1 MPSSQACWSGG
12 RSVVH
17 FLPLRSPADKI
28 PPRPFGTRVWT
39 AGRLLLLCGALGVTF
54 MVFFLASLRVA
65 TRAREVKV
73 PDVRGK
79 SVTDASAA
87 IAGAGLALRIDAAR
101 RVDAKVPADHVLAQ
115 DPEPGTIV
123 RRPRAVRIHVSEGQR
138 APLMPQLT
146 GLSERA
152 AEIAATQEGI
162 RIVST
167 AEVRT
172 TDYPPGVV
180 VAQDPPPKS
189 HSAAITLL
197 VNRAQS
203 GVRYV
208 MPDLIGTPG
217 RRVAD
222 ILRRDGFLVA
232 ITGETL
238 YPGLP
243 ADIVIRQTPQAGFQI
258 QFGEPISLEVSR

>member
-1 MPSSQACWSGG
+1 LKPAGEK
-12 RSVVH
+12 
-17 FLPLRSPADKI
+17 LPPTPLRQRA
-28 PPRPFGTRVWT
+28 WT
-39 AGRLLLLCGALGVTF
+39 AGRLLLLVSALCITYI
-54 MVFFLASLRVA
+54 VFFLAAMRVA

-79 SVTDASAA
+79 SVVDASAA
-87 IAGAGLALRIDAAR
+87 IGNAGLSLRIDPTR
-101 RVDAKVPADHVLAQ
+101 RVDATVPADHVLGQ
-115 DPEPGTIV
+115 DPEPGTVV
-123 RRPRAVRIHVSEGQR
+123 RRPRAVRIHVSEGSR
-138 APLMPQLT
+138 APLMPQLS

-152 AEIAATQEGI
+152 AGIAATQQGI
-162 RIVST
+162 RIASA
-167 AEVRT
+167 AEIRT

-180 VAQDPPPKS
+180 VAQDPPAKS
-189 HSAAITLL
+189 RSGATTIL
-197 VNRAQS
+197 VNRAEG

-232 ITGETL
+232 ITGETP

-258 QFGEPISLEVSR
+258 AFGEPISLEVSR

>member
-1 MPSSQACWSGG
+1 MKPSQK
-12 RSVVH
+12 
-17 FLPLRSPADKI
+17 SPPTALGI
-28 PPRPFGTRVWT
+28 RVWT
-39 AGRLLLLCGALGVTF
+39 AGRLLVLAGGLALTYAL
-54 MVFFLASLRVA
+54 FFLASMRVA

-79 SVTDASAA
+79 SMTDAGAA
-87 IAGAGLALRIDAAR
+87 VAQSGLSLRIDPNR
-101 RVDAKVPADHVLAQ
+101 RVDATVPADHVITQ
-115 DPEPGTIV
+115 EPDPGTMV
-123 RRPRAVRIHVSEGQR
+123 RRPRAVRILVSEGSR
-138 APLMPQLT
+138 SPIIPLLT
-146 GLSERA
+146 GLTERSAEMA
-152 AEIAATQEGI
+152 AAQEGL
-162 RIVST
+162 RIAST
-167 AEVRT
+167 SEIRT

-180 VAQDPPPKS
+180 VAQDPPAKS
-189 HSAAITLL
+189 RGPAATLL
-197 VNRAQS
+197 INRAQG

-232 ITGETL
+232 IVGATP

-258 QFGEPISLEVSR
+258 AFGEPISLEVSK

>member
-1 MPSSQACWSGG
+1 M
-12 RSVVH
+12 
-17 FLPLRSPADKI
+17 
-28 PPRPFGTRVWT
+28 WT
-39 AGRLLLLCGALGVTF
+39 AGRLLLLVGALGVTYT
-54 MVFFLASLRVA
+54 VFFLASMRVA

-79 SVTDASAA
+79 SVSDAATA
-87 IAGAGLALRIDAAR
+87 IANAGLALRIDPSK
-101 RVDAKVPADHVLAQ
+101 RVDTTVPADHVLGQ
-115 DPEPGTIV
+115 DPEPGTVV

-152 AEIAATQEGI
+152 AQIAATQDGI
-162 RIVST
+162 QIASS

-180 VAQDPPPKS
+180 VAQDPPAKS
-189 HSAAITLL
+189 RAATITLL
-197 VNRAQS
+197 VNRAQG

-232 ITGETL
+232 ITGETP

-243 ADIVIRQTPQAGFQI
+243 ADVVIRQTPQAGFQI
-258 QFGEPISLEVSR
+258 AFGEPISLEVSR

>member
-1 MPSSQACWSGG
+1 
-12 RSVVH
+12 
-17 FLPLRSPADKI
+17 
-28 PPRPFGTRVWT
+28 
-39 AGRLLLLCGALGVTF
+39 VTF
-54 MVFFLASLRVA
+54 TVFFLASMRVA

-87 IAGAGLALRIDAAR
+87 IAGAGLALRIDPTR
-101 RVDAKVPADHVLAQ
+101 RVDPAVAVDHVLAQ
-115 DPEPGTIV
+115 DPEPGTVV

-138 APLMPQLT
+138 APLMPQFT

-152 AEIAATQEGI
+152 AQMAATQDGI
-162 RIVST
+162 QIVSS

-172 TDYPPGVV
+172 TDYPPGIV

-189 HSAAITLL
+189 RAATTTLL
-197 VNRAQS
+197 VNRAQG

-232 ITGETL
+232 ITGETP

-243 ADIVIRQTPQAGFQI
+243 ADVVIRQTPQAGFQI
-258 QFGEPISLEVSR
+258 AFGEPISLEVSR

>member
-1 MPSSQACWSGG
+1 LK
-12 RSVVH
+12 
-17 FLPLRSPADKI
+17 LPGDKT
-28 PPRPFGTRVWT
+28 PPTPFTTHVRT
-39 AGRLLLLCGALGVTF
+39 AGWLLLLAAALGVTF
-54 MVFFLASLRVA
+54 TVFFLASMRVA

-79 SVTDASAA
+79 SVTDAAAA
-87 IAGAGLALRIDAAR
+87 IASAGLALRIDPTR
-101 RVDAKVPADHVLAQ
+101 RVDATVAADHVVAQ
-115 DPEPGTIV
+115 DPEPGTVV
-123 RRPRAVRIHVSEGQR
+123 RRPRAVRVHVSEGLR
-138 APLMPQLT
+138 AAAMPQLT

-152 AEIAATQEGI
+152 AQIAATQDGI
-162 RIVST
+162 RIAYA

-189 HSAAITLL
+189 RGSAITLL
-197 VNRAQS
+197 VNRAQG

-232 ITGETL
+232 ITGETP

-258 QFGEPISLEVSR
+258 AFGEPISLEVSR

>member
-1 MPSSQACWSGG
+1 
-12 RSVVH
+12 
-17 FLPLRSPADKI
+17 
-28 PPRPFGTRVWT
+28 
-39 AGRLLLLCGALGVTF
+39 
-54 MVFFLASLRVA
+54 VA

-87 IAGAGLALRIDAAR
+87 IANAGLALRIDPTR
-101 RVDAKVPADHVLAQ
+101 RVDPTVAADHVLAQ
-115 DPEPGTIV
+115 DPEPGTVV

-152 AEIAATQEGI
+152 AQMTASENGI
-162 RIVST
+162 QIVSS

-189 HSAAITLL
+189 HGATTTLL
-197 VNRAQS
+197 VNRAQG

-232 ITGETL
+232 IIGETP

-258 QFGEPISLEVSR
+258 AFGEPISIEVSR

>member
-1 MPSSQACWSGG
+1 
-12 RSVVH
+12 
-17 FLPLRSPADKI
+17 LPLPLTSAARVPPSPL
-28 PPRPFGTRVWT
+28 GTRVWT
-39 AGRLLLLCGALGVTF
+39 AGRLLLLAAALVTTYF
-54 MVFFLASLRVA
+54 VFFLTAMRVA

-79 SVTDASAA
+79 SVTEASTA
-87 IAGAGLALRIDAAR
+87 IANAGLSLRIDPMR
-101 RVDAKVPADHVLAQ
+101 RVDPTVPADHVLAQ
-115 DPEPGTIV
+115 DLEPGTVV
-123 RRPRAVRIHVSEGQR
+123 RRPRAVRIHVSEGPR
-138 APLMPQLT
+138 APVVPALV

-152 AEIAATQEGI
+152 AQISATQEGLQ
-162 RIVST
+162 VASV

-180 VAQDPPPKS
+180 IAQDPPAKGRGS
-189 HSAAITLL
+189 TITLL
-197 VNRAQS
+197 VNRSQE

-208 MPDLIGTPG
+208 MPDLIGTPA

-232 ITGETL
+232 ITSETP

-243 ADIVIRQTPQAGFQI
+243 ADVVIRQTPQAGFQI
-258 QFGEPISLEVSR
+258 AFGEPISLEVSR